1 MTPSD
6 GARPRLRLVRA
17 APEPLGPVSPELVL
31 VSPDLAALIT
41 GTPDAILV
49 DDRGTSTDD
58 RDSEQSS
65 ATQSEETPP
74 QARPHGG
81 APRGTLRYDTSDLV
95 LEQYGLLLELEDRGE
110 LRVWRLTLPR
120 GEQVEA
126 PAGPSGIPRRIAVLL
141 DTLLGGDDLRRVP
154 ARSESLEIRRLE
166 AQLLAQRRSLVAHDA
181 GTRLGVDAE
190 NLHQLRVASR
200 RVRAFLRVA
209 RELVDAGWAAELNA
223 ALRAFGQASGDA
235 RDLDVL
241 LEHLQGEALT
251 LGPPDSEA
259 ALQLIRMLE
268 RDRDDL
274 QSHLE
279 ATLDSREHRALLEQL
294 ALPVEAAAEPS
305 ERTLAD
311 LAGRELR
318 RLVGQVRALGKA
330 PAEEKLHELRIR
342 VKRVRYAAELGGL
355 RGGGRTARV
364 IEAATSLQDILGG
377 HQDAIVAEQRIR
389 GLAERSDDPGV
400 AFAAGRLAER
410 QRQRRDA
417 LQQQLPAAWRRLR
430 KLSRELK

>member
-1 MTPSD
+1 M
-6 GARPRLRLVRA
+6 RA

-31 VSPDLAALIT
+31 VSPDLAALIA

-58 RDSEQSS
+58 HDAEANS
-65 ATQSEETPP
+65 AEPAEETSPHV
-74 QARPHGG
+74 RPHGG
-81 APRGTLRYDTSDLV
+81 APRGTVRYDTSDLV
-95 LEQYGLLLELEDRGE
+95 LEQHGLVLELEDRGE

-120 GEQVEA
+120 GEQVEV
-126 PAGPSGIPRRIAVLL
+126 PAAPSGIPRRIAALL
-141 DTLLGGDDLRRVP
+141 DTLVGEDDLRRVP
-154 ARSESLEIRRLE
+154 ARSDSPEIRRLE
-166 AQLLAQRRSLVAHDA
+166 AELLAQRRSLVAHDA
-181 GTRLGVDAE
+181 GTRLAVDAE

-223 ALRAFGQASGDA
+223 ALRSFGQASGDA

-241 LEHLQGEALT
+241 LEHLQSEAPT
-251 LGPPDSEA
+251 LGAPDSEA

-268 RDRDDL
+268 RDRDEL
-274 QSHLE
+274 QARLE
-279 ATLDSREHRALLEQL
+279 AALDSREHRALLEQL
-294 ALPVEAAAEPS
+294 ALPVEAAAGPS
-305 ERTLAD
+305 GRTLAD
-311 LAGRELR
+311 LAARELR
-318 RLVGQVRALGKA
+318 RLVAQVRALGKS

-377 HQDAIVAEQRIR
+377 HQDAVVAEQRIR
-389 GLAERSDDPGV
+389 GLAERTDDPGV